1 MTPSPA
7 PRPLPTLPDRLTLPT
22 LPTLPQGLTQPGRRR
37 FAGALA
43 LGAAWLAIGGGV
55 GLRST
60 AAHAASATGHEAP
73 AGTFEIL
80 DVDWLDERRDRLVP
94 VRLYLPRRDRPVPLV
109 VFSHGLGGTR
119 AGYAHLGRH
128 WAAQGVATIHPQHAG
143 SDRAVWSA
151 GGLGVLGSLRSAA
164 TPEQAFARAHDV
176 RFVIDQAFAP
186 GALAERLDSGR
197 IAVAGHSFG
206 ANTALLA
213 CGARYRNPDGR
224 VIECRDDRV
233 RAAVVLSAPS
243 LPADQDPGFAY
254 RAVAVPSLHLTG
266 THDNTPIPGLST
278 QPAERRVAFDR
289 VPGGPRFL
297 GVFEG
302 GRHSMFN
309 DWSRDE
315 AIKAGARTLTAAFWR
330 LVFEGDPGAGRLL
343 REPAREWPALG
354 PVLAAWETQA

>member
-1 MTPSPA
+1 MS
-7 PRPLPTLPDRLTLPT
+7 
-22 LPTLPQGLTQPGRRR
+22 
-37 FAGALA
+37 
-43 LGAAWLAIGGGV
+43 
-55 GLRST
+55 
-60 AAHAASATGHEAP
+60 
-73 AGTFEIL
+73 
-80 DVDWLDERRDRLVP
+80 
-94 VRLYLPRRDRPVPLV
+94 
-109 VFSHGLGGTR
+109 
-119 AGYAHLGRH
+119 
-128 WAAQGVATIHPQHAG
+128 
-143 SDRAVWSA
+143 
-151 GGLGVLGSLRSAA
+151 
-164 TPEQAFARAHDV
+164 
-176 RFVIDQAFAP
+176 
-186 GALAERLDSGR
+186 
-197 IAVAGHSFG
+197 
-206 ANTALLA
+206 
-213 CGARYRNPDGR
+213 
-224 VIECRDDRV
+224 ECRDERV

-254 RAVAVPSLHLTG
+254 RGVAVPSLHLTG
-266 THDNTPIPGLST
+266 THDSTPIPGLST

>member
-1 MTPSPA
+1 MPYPPVTNH
-7 PRPLPTLPDRLTLPT
+7 LPTAPEEHPLR
-22 LPTLPQGLTQPGRRR
+22 GRRR
-37 FAGALA
+37 FVGALA
-43 LGAAWLAIGGGV
+43 LGAAWLGTGAGL
-55 GLRST
+55 GLRPGG
-60 AAHAASATGHEAP
+60 AGAASAPGGAGGPWQEAA
-73 AGTFEIL
+73 AGAFETL
-80 DVDWLDERRDRLVP
+80 DADWLDERRDRLVP
-94 VRLYLPRRDRPVPLV
+94 IRLYLPRSDRPVPLV

-128 WAAQGVATIHPQHAG
+128 WAAQGVATLHPQHAG

-151 GGLGVLGSLRSAA
+151 GGLGVLGALRSAA
-164 TPEQAFARAHDV
+164 TPEQAFARAQDV
-176 RFVIDQAFAP
+176 RFVIDQAFTP
-186 GALAERLDSGR
+186 GALAERLDASR

-224 VIECRDDRV
+224 VSECRDERV

-243 LPADQDPGFAY
+243 LPTDQDPGFAY
-254 RAVAVPSLHLTG
+254 RGVAVPSLHLTG
-266 THDNTPIPGLST
+266 THDSTPIPGLST
-278 QPAERRVAFDR
+278 EPAQRRVAFDR

-315 AIKAGARTLTAAFWR
+315 AIKAGARSLTAAFWR
-330 LVFEGDPGAGRLL
+330 LVFDGDPHAGRLL
-343 REPAREWPALG
+343 REPTREWPRLG
-354 PVLAAWETQA
+354 PVLAAWEAQA